1 MAGKK
6 LSLGTKLG
14 FGICDL
20 GGNLFFTIMGFYLLF
35 YLTDTSRLIAGL
47 AGTALLVGK
56 LADAFVDPVVGFLSD
71 RTRSRWGRRRPFM
84 FVGSI
89 LLLVFMVVMY
99 TNPHIASQLWLFIWA
114 TAAYILLMASYSLVN
129 IPYGALTPELSP
141 DFDERTTLNAFRM
154 TFAVVGTFVGAA
166 LVLTVVG
173 AFANKDTGWM
183 AMGAIMGAV
192 MTLTAMTTVF
202 TVREP
207 APKPQDLSRK
217 QEGIVET
224 YLSALKLKPF
234 VLAMVPYALHI
245 FGVTIV
251 QGALLYYFK
260 YIYNAEGQFQTA
272 LTIFLVCVII
282 SIPLWTLISKRIG
295 KKLSYNLGMG
305 LFAAVVIAFFFV
317 GKGRG
322 VEVMYVTMAIAGL
335 GNSTNYV
342 MPFSIL
348 PDVTEL
354 DYANTGVRREGVFY
368 GLWNFTLKVGQALA
382 TFVIGWILSAFGYVP
397 DVAQSASS
405 ILGIRLLV
413 GPIAAVFF
421 VAGVVVLSFYPITR
435 KYYDT
440 EIMPKVAAWDR
451 KKKA

>member
-1 MAGKK
+1 MAAKT

-14 FGICDL
+14 FGVGDL
-20 GGNLFFTIMGFYLLF
+20 GGNLFFTIMGFYLSF
-35 YLTDTSRLIAGL
+35 YLTDTTRLLAGL
-47 AGTALLVGK
+47 AGVAVVVGK
-56 LADAFVDPVVGFLSD
+56 LADALVDPVVGFASD
-71 RTRSRWGRRRPFM
+71 RTRTRWGRRRPFM

-89 LLLVFMVVMY
+89 LLFVFMIVMY
-99 TNPHIASQLWLFIWA
+99 TNPHISSQVLLFVWA
-114 TAAYILLMASYSLVN
+114 LAAYILVMASYSLVN

-154 TFAVVGTFVGAA
+154 AFAVVGTAVGAG
-166 LVLTVVG
+166 LVLTIVG
-173 AFANKDTGWM
+173 AFTNRDTGWM

-192 MTLTAMTTVF
+192 MTLTAMATVF
-202 TVREP
+202 SLREP
-207 APKPQDLSRK
+207 ALPPRDKGKP
-217 QEGIVET
+217 ET
-224 YLSALKLKPF
+224 RIFPSYTSALKLKPF
-234 VLAMVPYALHI
+234 RLVMFPYALHI
-245 FGVTIV
+245 IGITIV
-251 QGALLYYFK
+251 QGALIYYFK
-260 YIYNAEGQFQTA
+260 YIYNAEGQFQLA
-272 LTIFLVCVII
+272 LGIFLAGVFV
-282 SIPLWTLISKRIG
+282 SIPLWTVISKRIG

-322 VEVMYVTMAIAGL
+322 VEVMYITMAIAGL

-342 MPFSIL
+342 MPYAIL

-368 GLWNFTLKVGQALA
+368 GLWNFTLKAGQALA
-382 TFVIGWILSAFGYVP
+382 SGMVLWVLAAFGYAP
-397 DVAQSASS
+397 DVTQSDLS

-435 KYYDT
+435 KYYET
-440 EIMPKVAAWDR
+440 EILPRVAVWDR
-451 KKKA
+451 KRKA

>member
-1 MAGKK
+1 MADKR

-35 YLTDTSRLIAGL
+35 FLTDTSKLLAGL
-47 AGTALLVGK
+47 AGTALLIGK
-56 LADAFVDPVVGFLSD
+56 LADAFVDPAVGFLSD

-84 FVGSI
+84 FLGAI
-89 LLLVFMVVMY
+89 LLLFLMIVMY
-99 TNPHIASQLWLFIWA
+99 TNPHIQSQLWLFIW
-114 TAAYILLMASYSLVN
+114 TAVAYILLMASYSMVN
-129 IPYGALTPELSP
+129 IPYGALTPELSS

-154 TFAVVGTFVGAA
+154 SFAVVGTFVGAA
-166 LVLTVVG
+166 LVLPIVG
-173 AFANKDTGWM
+173 AFANKDLGWL

-192 MTLTAMTTVF
+192 MTITALTTVF
-202 TVREP
+202 TIREP
-207 APKPQDLSRK
+207 ALKPEKKGPR
-217 QEGIVET
+217 EGIFAT
-224 YLSALKLKPF
+224 YASALKLKPF
-234 VLAMVPYALHI
+234 RLAMFPYAFHI
-245 FGVTIV
+245 VGITIV

-260 YIYNAEGQFQTA
+260 YIYNAEGKFQIA
-272 LTIFLVCVII
+272 LAIFLVCVMI
-282 SIPLWTLISKRIG
+282 SIPVWTLISKRIG

-305 LFAAVVIAFFFV
+305 LFAAMVIAFFFI

-322 VEVMYVTMAIAGL
+322 VEVMYITMAIAGL

-342 MPFSIL
+342 MPYAIL

-354 DYANTGVRREGVFY
+354 DYARTGVRREGVFY

-382 TFVIGWILSAFGYVP
+382 TALIGWILSAFGYAP

-405 ILGIRLLV
+405 QLGIRLLV
-413 GPIAAVFF
+413 GPIPAVFF
-421 VAGVVVLSFYPITR
+421 IAGVVVLSFYPITR
-435 KYYDT
+435 KYYET
-440 EIMPKVAAWDR
+440 EIMPKVAEWDR